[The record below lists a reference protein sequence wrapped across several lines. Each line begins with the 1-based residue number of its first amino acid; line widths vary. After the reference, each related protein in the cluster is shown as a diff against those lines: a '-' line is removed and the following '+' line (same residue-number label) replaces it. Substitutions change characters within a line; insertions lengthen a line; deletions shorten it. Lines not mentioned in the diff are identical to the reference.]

1 MQNLAFYDLKPRV
14 SDFQDE
20 VIAGLGKPQK
30 TLIPTLFYDQ
40 QGSALFEQITQLEE
54 YYLTR
59 TEIMLL
65 QTYGAEI
72 ASLIGEHCLL
82 IEYGSGSSYKIRI
95 LLDSLVKPAAYMPI
109 DVSREH
115 MQQASQDLAK
125 DYPDL
130 DIEAVCADYTQQLL
144 LPIYEKK
151 CVGKKVIFFPGST
164 IGNLDNDQIL
174 WLLRQSAEIV
184 GSSGG
189 LLLGVDTKKDPKI
202 LHAAYNDAQEITAVF
217 NLNILVRINRELGAN
232 FDIKTFSHYA
242 FYDPKYSRIEMHLIS
257 LKDQKIMVADQIFDF
272 RKGESIHTENSYKFT
287 IEDIQRLAEQAGF
300 DLKQSWTDQ
309 NQLFNLCY
317 LSVV

>member
-30 TLIPTLFYDQ
+30 TLTPTLFYDQ

-151 CVGKKVIFFPGST
+151 YVGKKVIFFPGST